1 MLLIKFMIRFKD
13 MINSH
18 AHLDF
23 DDMNA
28 IAENAVAIVPSIGKQ
43 NWIDVQ
49 MYPYFSLGIHPWLV
63 EIHTQQDLNHLEY
76 LVKCNNPIA
85 IGECGLDYIKK
96 VDKETQL
103 NFFVSQLEIAEK
115 YDLPVVIHAVKAT
128 EDVIFLLKKH
138 PKVKGEIHGF
148 SGSEEQ
154 AQLLTRMGFYLG
166 FGMQIINQKS
176 TKIRQIVINC
186 PLEFILIETDDHPNP
201 DDLTLVAQ
209 EIAEL
214 KQISI
219 EEVVQQCDNNAIS
232 LFNLK

>member
-63 EIHTQQDLNHLEY
+63 EIHTQQDLDHLEY

-128 EDVIFLLKKH
+128 EDVIFLLKKY

-148 SGSEEQ
+148 SGSETQ

-166 FGMQIINQKS
+166 FGMQITNQKS
-176 TKIRQIVINC
+176 TKIRQIVKNC

-201 DDLTLVAQ
+201 NDLTLVAQ
-209 EIAEL
+209 EIADL
-214 KQISI
+214 KQISVESVI
-219 EEVVQQCDNNAIS
+219 TQCDNNAIS
-232 LFNLK
+232 LFRLQ

>member
-176 TKIRQIVINC
+176 TKIRQIVKNC

-209 EIAEL
+209 EIADL
-214 KQISI
+214 KQISV
-219 EEVVQQCDNNAIS
+219 EEVVRQCDNNAVN

>member
-1 MLLIKFMIRFKD
+1 MLRMKFMIRFKN

-63 EIHTQQDLNHLEY
+63 EIHTQSDLDHLEY
-76 LVKCNNPIA
+76 LVKCNNPVA
-85 IGECGLDYIKK
+85 IGECGLDYIKEI
-96 VDKETQL
+96 DKETQL
-103 NFFVSQLEIAEK
+103 HFFISQLSIAEK

-128 EDVIFLLKKH
+128 EDVIFILKKH
-138 PKVKGEIHGF
+138 PKIRGEIHGF
-148 SGSEEQ
+148 SGSETQ
-154 AQLLTRMGFYLG
+154 AQLLTKMGFYLG
-166 FGMQIINQKS
+166 FGMQITNQKS
-176 TKIRQIVINC
+176 LKIRQIVKNC
-186 PLEFILIETDDHPNP
+186 PLEFILIETDDHTNP

-209 EIAEL
+209 EIADL
-214 KQISI
+214 KQIPI
-219 EEVVQQCDNNAIS
+219 EEVVQQCDNNAVN

>member
-1 MLLIKFMIRFKD
+1 MLRMKFMIRFKN

-49 MYPYFSLGIHPWLV
+49 MYPYFAFGIHPWLV
-63 EIHTQQDLNHLEY
+63 DIHTQSDLEY
-76 LVKCNNPIA
+76 LEYLAKCNNPVA
-85 IGECGLDYIKK
+85 IGECGLDYAKDI
-96 VDKETQL
+96 DKEKQVH
-103 NFFVSQLEIAEK
+103 FFTSQLILAEK

-138 PKVKGEIHGF
+138 SKVKGEIHGF

-166 FGMQIINQKS
+166 FGMQITNQKS
-176 TKIRQIVINC
+176 TKIRQIAANC
-186 PLEFILIETDDHPNP
+186 PLEFILIETDDHTTP
-201 DDLTLVAQ
+201 DDLFLVAQ
-209 EIAEL
+209 EIADL
-214 KQISI
+214 KQISLDQVI
-219 EEVVQQCDNNAIS
+219 TQCDNNAIS